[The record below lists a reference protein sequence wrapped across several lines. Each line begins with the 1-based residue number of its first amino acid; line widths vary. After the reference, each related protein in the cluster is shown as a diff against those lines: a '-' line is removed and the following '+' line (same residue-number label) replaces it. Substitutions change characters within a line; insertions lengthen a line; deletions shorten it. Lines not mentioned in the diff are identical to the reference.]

1 MYLEYKNSGITMNQF
16 LYLIKEKYNHTKYAF
31 TARLDP
37 MARGIV
43 PILVD
48 NECKDINNHLK
59 SKKVYNVKV
68 IFGILTD
75 SDDPLGIIEKIQ
87 LIDNFDDFLKN
98 FTDKFII
105 QNKVI
110 KQKFHYFSSKAI
122 CMRNQNK
129 NEDSFHDVQL
139 INSQILSTGFI
150 NFSELKEEI
159 IKNIKTIDI
168 TKDFRQQQTIEQWS
182 KLDFDKLPYIEL
194 ELKVSSGFFVRQFV
208 RDMSIKLNQ
217 PMFAYDIYRKSVF

>member
-1 MYLEYKNSGITMNQF
+1 MYLEYKNTGITMNQF
-16 LYLIKEKYNHTKYAF
+16 LDLIKEKYSHKKYAF

-48 NECKDINNHLK
+48 DECKDINNYLK
-59 SKKVYNVKV
+59 SKKIYNVK
-68 IFGILTD
+68 IILGILTD

-87 LIDNFDDFLKN
+87 LIDNFEDFLKN

-110 KQKFHYFSSKAI
+110 KQKFHYFSTKAI

-129 NEDSFHDVQL
+129 NEDSFHDVEL

-168 TKDFRQQQTIEQWS
+168 TKDFRQKQTIEQWS

-208 RDMSIKLNQ
+208 RDISIELNQ

>member
-150 NFSELKEEI
+150 NFTELKEEI
-159 IKNIKTIDI
+159 IKNIQTIDI
-168 TKDFRQQQTIEQWS
+168 TKDFRQKQTIEQWD

-208 RDMSIKLNQ
+208 RDISIELNQ

>member
-1 MYLEYKNSGITMNQF
+1 MYLEYKNTGITMNQF
-16 LYLIKEKYNHTKYAF
+16 LDLIKEKYSHKKYAF

-48 NECKDINNHLK
+48 DECKDINNYLK
-59 SKKVYNVKV
+59 SKKIYNVK
-68 IFGILTD
+68 IILGILTD

-87 LIDNFDDFLKN
+87 LIDNFEDFLKN

-110 KQKFHYFSSKAI
+110 KQKFHYFSTKAI

-129 NEDSFHDVQL
+129 NEDSFHDVEL

-159 IKNIKTIDI
+159 NKNIKTIDI
-168 TKDFRQQQTIEQWS
+168 TKDFRQKQTIEQWS

-208 RDMSIKLNQ
+208 RDISIELNQ